1 MRHIGLYFSLLLI
14 FFCSC
19 REHRQIIEFDPQEL
33 YETVMLLD
41 SVNNDIINL
50 SSNDVPDLI
59 NLDTGEPY
67 NADEVDAA
75 YAQVAK
81 DWNRF
86 IKLIRRH
93 QYKKASVFIM
103 DTDNRGSI
111 LGHLRESE
119 LRTFFILEVVKNLLL
134 EYQEDNYFLVY
145 LEWLYVESL
154 SEANINGTMY
164 GVPQN
169 VAKTFP
175 NLILDYGITL
185 ASAGYLDNALELV
198 SIYDFANKYLRPD
211 DDLFVQFEKAYFES
225 SIYHLVDE
233 ATTADSIL
241 LDFRDNVT
249 PEYGARG
256 KDAAKD
262 VDEILAY
269 WAKQEL
275 RE

>member
-1 MRHIGLYFSLLLI
+1 
-14 FFCSC
+14 
-19 REHRQIIEFDPQEL
+19 
-33 YETVMLLD
+33 MLLD